1 MFADL
6 TDARRARPVAAALVA
21 SGAFTVDMRLPRD
34 QWFRWKSGIV
44 APCGCNCRRLNT
56 LPAIRRLI
64 DGQLTAQGHHVHALD
79 VRDLPPA
86 ALLAADTTPRHRHR
100 GRAL

>member
-1 MFADL
+1 MATVL
-6 TDARRARPVAAALVA
+6 TISA
-21 SGAFTVDMRLPRD
+21 SPSSVSKTA
-34 QWFRWKSGIV
+34 
-44 APCGCNCRRLNT
+44 
-56 LPAIRRLI
+56 AIRRLI